1 MDDRV
6 QGIVRRLDAD
16 PGVAGAVAFG
26 PFLLQAAQRRIEK
39 NGSPLQLSARAFDI
53 LVALIEQAGTV
64 VSKDDL
70 MTRVWPGV
78 TIDEGSL
85 RVHVAKLRRTLGDGE
100 AGARYLTTVSGQG
113 YCFVAEVSRPDR
125 ATSSPVR
132 FALAEAHNLPAR
144 QLQMVGRDQTV
155 DEISGKLTGKRFV
168 TIVGPGGIGKT
179 TVAVSAGHTL
189 LAQFAGQVYFIDLGA
204 IRDPALVPGIVA
216 SELGLPAR
224 SGDPSDSL
232 VAFLREKRLVLIL
245 DCCEPVIEA
254 SAALAERL
262 YKEAPQLHILA
273 TSREL
278 LRVEGENIYR
288 LLPLA
293 SPPEGAAL
301 TAASALVFPAVE
313 LFVERATAAGGEFEL
328 TDANASDVGNIC
340 RRLDGIALAIELI
353 ASRVCAYGVMP
364 MLELLDN
371 HFNLLWEG
379 RRTALP
385 RHRTLRATIEWSY
398 NLLSESE
405 RMVLCRLSVFLGDFT
420 LEAARS
426 VAAAEEADDAAIMA
440 ALASLVA
447 KSMLT
452 LSTSSATA
460 RYRLLDTTRLYAQEK
475 LAGDPGADV
484 TARRHALY
492 FFELLERIN
501 DSPSESLSAIA
512 DQFSNMRS
520 ALTWCFSDRGDRP
533 MGVALA
539 AASMPM
545 FFERSLLAEC
555 QLWATRAIEA
565 LNAANGSAK
574 HDLALHAAL
583 GSARMLT
590 GQIDDTTRA
599 CLTRALALAE
609 KLGDSPSQ
617 LRLLDRLH
625 LLQLFSGR
633 LDDAMNTARRGEAI
647 AAAKGD
653 SAALARMQVSLG
665 ISCHF
670 LGEVAASRSY
680 IEAALLHPALEG
692 DVHGSLT
699 FDYPKRAQ
707 ITLSR
712 ILWLQGYP
720 DQAMEMARSAISD
733 VIIVDQPVKLCRALL
748 WAFAVFYWNQELEE
762 YEEHIERLL
771 AESHKFNL
779 GSLQMFGEAM
789 RGIALLAR
797 GEINVALVMLKGAV
811 EKMQNHRFGGA
822 SGFYS
827 PLALAFAAADQ
838 GNEALNTIDQA
849 IAQARSRNFLMEMPD
864 MLRVRGEVLIL
875 SNSPDLSQA
884 EKSFRQSLELAQTQ
898 GALGYELRTAVSL
911 ARLWLQQGR
920 SNESRDLL
928 VPVYAQF
935 SEGFNTYWLTA
946 ARELLN
952 EVTSRQPDSAAIH

>member
-1 MDDRV
+1 MER
-6 QGIVRRLDAD
+6 
-16 PGVAGAVAFG
+16 
-26 PFLLQAAQRRIEK
+26 
-39 NGSPLQLSARAFDI
+39 S
-53 LVALIEQAGTV
+53 
-64 VSKDDL
+64 
-70 MTRVWPGV
+70 
-78 TIDEGSL
+78 
-85 RVHVAKLRRTLGDGE
+85 
-100 AGARYLTTVSGQG
+100 
-113 YCFVAEVSRPDR
+113 
-125 ATSSPVR
+125 
-132 FALAEAHNLPAR
+132 
-144 QLQMVGRDQTV
+144 
-155 DEISGKLTGKRFV
+155 
-168 TIVGPGGIGKT
+168 
-179 TVAVSAGHTL
+179 
-189 LAQFAGQVYFIDLGA
+189 
-204 IRDPALVPGIVA
+204 A

-224 SGDPSDSL
+224 SSDPSDGL
-232 VAFLREKRLVLIL
+232 VAFLREKRLLLIL

-278 LRVEGENIYR
+278 LRVEGEHIYR

-293 SPPEGAAL
+293 SPPEVAAL

-313 LFVERATAAGGEFEL
+313 LFVERATAAGGGFEL
-328 TDANASDVGNIC
+328 TDANAPNVGNIC
-340 RRLDGIALAIELI
+340 RRFDGIALAIELI
-353 ASRVCAYGVMP
+353 ASRVCAYGVKP

-426 VAAAEEADDAAIMA
+426 VAAAEVADDAAIMA

-452 LSTSSATA
+452 PSTSSATA

-475 LAGDPGADV
+475 LAGDPDADV

-492 FFELLERIN
+492 FLQLLERIN

-520 ALTWCFSDRGDRP
+520 ALTWCFSDRGDHA

-545 FFERSLLAEC
+545 FFERSLLADC
-555 QLWATRAIEA
+555 QLWAARAIEA

-590 GQIDDTTRA
+590 GQIDDTTGA

-609 KLGDSPSQ
+609 KIGDSPSQ
-617 LRLLDRLH
+617 LRLLDRFH
-625 LLQLFSGR
+625 LLQLFSSR

-665 ISCHF
+665 ISCHL

-680 IEAALLHPALEG
+680 IEAALLHRALEG

-699 FDYPKRAQ
+699 FDDPKRAQ

-712 ILWLQGYP
+712 ILWLRDTPIRPWKWHAAPYRKSSP
-720 DQAMEMARSAISD
+720 RT
-733 VIIVDQPVKLCRALL
+733 
-748 WAFAVFYWNQELEE
+748 NQ
-762 YEEHIERLL
+762 
-771 AESHKFNL
+771 
-779 GSLQMFGEAM
+779 
-789 RGIALLAR
+789 
-797 GEINVALVMLKGAV
+797 
-811 EKMQNHRFGGA
+811 
-822 SGFYS
+822 
-827 PLALAFAAADQ
+827 
-838 GNEALNTIDQA
+838 
-849 IAQARSRNFLMEMPD
+849 
-864 MLRVRGEVLIL
+864 
-875 SNSPDLSQA
+875 
-884 EKSFRQSLELAQTQ
+884 
-898 GALGYELRTAVSL
+898 
-911 ARLWLQQGR
+911 
-920 SNESRDLL
+920 
-928 VPVYAQF
+928 
-935 SEGFNTYWLTA
+935 
-946 ARELLN
+946 
-952 EVTSRQPDSAAIH
+952 